1 MTNSQLTTTPSA
13 VFADSKPHYALLDG
27 LRGAAALMV
36 VWYHFFEGFAFA
48 EGTAITTFCHG
59 HLGVDLFFMLSGFVI
74 SYAYDDRWKAPHN
87 RLTMRDFFKR
97 RLIRL
102 HPMLVMGAVIG
113 FITFLL
119 GGGVQWD
126 GTQTPLSWS
135 IVALVLTMLFVPAY
149 PGAPYDLRGNGEMYS
164 LNGPSWSLF
173 FEYIGNLLY
182 ALFIRR
188 LGTRAL
194 AALTAVLGAAWV
206 WFVAADV
213 SGYDMIGIGW
223 TLDAVNFFGGLL
235 RMLFPFTVG
244 MLLARNFKPVKV
256 KGIFWIAWA
265 VLFGLFSLPAFAKC
279 GTVSISGLY
288 EVACVVLIFP
298 AIVWLVAS
306 GETTSKVSA
315 HVCKFLGDISYPL
328 YIVHYPVMY
337 LFYAWLI
344 KNELYSLGATWEVVI
359 MVFAINVTLAYVC
372 LKLYDEPVRR
382 WLTRRFIKVKSTEL
396 QK

>member
-1 MTNSQLTTTPSA
+1 MTKANQTIPSA
-13 VFADSKPHYALLDG
+13 AFADSKPHYALLDA

-48 EGTAITTFCHG
+48 KGGAITTFNHG

-74 SYAYDDRWKAPHN
+74 SYAYDDRWQSAHN
-87 RLTMRDFFKR
+87 RLTLKDFFKR

-102 HPMLVMGAVIG
+102 HPMLIMGAVIG
-113 FITFLL
+113 LITFLL
-119 GGGVQWD
+119 QGSVKWD
-126 GTQTPLSWS
+126 GSATPMSWS
-135 IVALVLTMLFVPAY
+135 LVALVLTMLFIPAY
-149 PGAPYDLRGNGEMYS
+149 PGAPYDLRGNGEMFS

-182 ALFIRR
+182 ALIIRR
-188 LGTRAL
+188 LGNRAL
-194 AALTAVLGAAWV
+194 AILTTALGVAWC
-206 WFVAADV
+206 WFATTDV

-223 TLDAVNFFGGLL
+223 TLDVANFFGGLL
-235 RMLFPFTVG
+235 RMMFPFSLG
-244 MLLARNFKPVKV
+244 MLLARNFKPVKI

-279 GTVSISGLY
+279 GAVSVNGLY
-288 EVACVVLIFP
+288 EFACILFVFP
-298 AIVWLVAS
+298 AIVWFTAS
-306 GETTSKVSA
+306 GETTGKVSSA
-315 HVCKFLGDISYPL
+315 FCKFLGDISYPL

-344 KNELYSLGATWEVVI
+344 KNKIYTLGEAWPIVI
-359 MVFAINVTLAYVC
+359 MVFAINIALAYTC

-382 WLTRRFIKVKSTEL
+382 WLTKRFVNKK
-396 QK
+396 